1 MNPHD
6 AAVSAV
12 ASRVGGRGWGGVL
25 VGRAG
30 GEIAAGVEAVPVAV
44 PLVAVLLVHQA
55 QPLLAGVLHG
65 HRVGVLEDW
74 PPETPRG
81 QSVTLLAPALNNY
94 KPVFQLV
101 QEHGHHGGGGLQVVQ
116 DHLQHK
122 TLPACKFQS
131 VQLVPV
137 NFPAIIK
144 SRFQSGE
151 FS

>member
-1 MNPHD
+1 MVSGSRSHLGGHAGVEREVLVVNPHD
-6 AAVSAV
+6 AAVA
-12 ASRVGGRGWGGVL
+12 RVGGRGRGGVL

-74 PPETPRG
+74 PPETPMG
-81 QSVTLLAPALNNY
+81 QSVTLLAPVLNNY

-101 QEHGHHGGGGLQVVQ
+101 QEHGHHGGGGL
-116 DHLQHK
+116 
-122 TLPACKFQS
+122 
-131 VQLVPV
+131 
-137 NFPAIIK
+137 
-144 SRFQSGE
+144 
-151 FS
+151 